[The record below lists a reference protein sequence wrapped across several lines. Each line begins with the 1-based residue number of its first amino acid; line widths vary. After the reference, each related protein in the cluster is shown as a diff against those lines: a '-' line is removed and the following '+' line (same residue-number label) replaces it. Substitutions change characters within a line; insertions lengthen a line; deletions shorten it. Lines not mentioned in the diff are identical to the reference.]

1 MSDKKRV
8 LRIHVTGDG
17 KDDKVNITLPFG
29 VAKLIRFGPIASQL
43 RKQDIDIDE
52 LLDDLDD
59 MDDGKVIDVTDEKS
73 GDHVEIFVETRAAA
87 KTLEETTA
95 G

>member
-8 LRIHVTGDG
+8 LRIHVTEDG
-17 KDDKVNITLPFG
+17 KNDKVNITLPFG
-29 VAKLIRFGPIASQL
+29 VAKLIRFGPIANSL

-52 LLDDLDD
+52 LLDDLDQLE
-59 MDDGKVIDVTDEKS
+59 DGKIIDVTDEKS

-87 KTLEETTA
+87 KTPAETTA

>member
-8 LRIHVTGDG
+8 LRIHVTSVG

-29 VAKLIRFGPIASQL
+29 VAKLIRFGPIANEL

-59 MDDGKVIDVTDEKS
+59 LEDGKVIDVTDEKS
-73 GDHVEIFVETRAAA
+73 GDHVEIFVESRPVA
-87 KTLEETTA
+87 KSPVETTA